1 MNCIHVEFVQ
11 HTGTN
16 AHWWETPCTQTTDPP
31 GSAAAVLTSRKHV
44 RKQDTYKVV
53 IACSALQLKAF
64 KRVIPKPLFLV
75 TEDWGSVTVFSPP

>member
-1 MNCIHVEFVQ
+1 M
-11 HTGTN
+11 HTGGRPPVLR
-16 AHWWETPCTQTTDPP
+16 HQTHLVQQP
-31 GSAAAVLTSRKHV
+31 AVLTSRKHV